1 MIFSIIGG
9 FCLGRLYN
17 VKGWHGAA
25 ERSVRE
31 SVVVVVIIKKGKN
44 SMKKKKFELKSFSL
58 ILFIGLLLLAGL
70 FPFYECTVEGS
81 KAAAAVSVLLNVATA
96 ENQYFIKHKT
106 YTYDWSALDKHL
118 PRIPKKQGFL
128 GAAPE
133 AGQARFFAFTAQDT
147 ESGKDGFALDL
158 QLNKEKT
165 EGTATAVRKGGLF
178 DYTLEM
184 SLPEGLFTCQAE
196 GKIAKR
202 LCNKLTVELEK
213 LRTPQR
219 ESPATPEEEKR
230 KNN

>member
-1 MIFSIIGG
+1 
-9 FCLGRLYN
+9 
-17 VKGWHGAA
+17 
-25 ERSVRE
+25 
-31 SVVVVVIIKKGKN
+31 
-44 SMKKKKFELKSFSL
+44 MKKKKFELKSFSL

-70 FPFYECTVEGS
+70 FPFYERTVEGS

-128 GAAPE
+128 GAAPK
-133 AGQARFFAFTAQDT
+133 AGYARFFAFTVKDAATGQ
-147 ESGKDGFALDL
+147 DGFALDL

-184 SLPEGLFTCQAE
+184 SLPEGIFACQAE

-213 LRTPQR
+213 LRTPQQ
-219 ESPATPEEEKR
+219 ESPVTPEVEKR

>member
-1 MIFSIIGG
+1 
-9 FCLGRLYN
+9 
-17 VKGWHGAA
+17 
-25 ERSVRE
+25 
-31 SVVVVVIIKKGKN
+31 
-44 SMKKKKFELKSFSL
+44 MKKKKFELKSFSL

-70 FPFYECTVEGS
+70 FPFYERTVEGS

-128 GAAPE
+128 GAAPK
-133 AGQARFFAFTAQDT
+133 AGYARFFAFTVKDAATGQ
-147 ESGKDGFALDL
+147 DGFALDL

-165 EGTATAVRKGGLF
+165 AGTATAVRKGGLF

-184 SLPEGLFTCQAE
+184 SLPEGVFACQAE

-202 LCNKLTVELEK
+202 LCKMVSDEMQKNIPTVQK
-213 LRTPQR
+213 TPGQA
-219 ESPATPEEEKR
+219 ENLAD
-230 KNN
+230 

>member
-1 MIFSIIGG
+1 
-9 FCLGRLYN
+9 
-17 VKGWHGAA
+17 
-25 ERSVRE
+25 
-31 SVVVVVIIKKGKN
+31 
-44 SMKKKKFELKSFSL
+44 MKKKKFELKSFSL

-70 FPFYECTVEGS
+70 FPFYERTVEGS

-128 GAAPE
+128 GAAPK
-133 AGQARFFAFTAQDT
+133 AGYARFFAFTVKDAATGQ
-147 ESGKDGFALDL
+147 DGFALDL

-184 SLPEGLFTCQAE
+184 SLPEGIFACQAE

-202 LCNKLTVELEK
+202 LCKMVSDEMQKNSPTVQK
-213 LRTPQR
+213 
-219 ESPATPEEEKR
+219 TPEQAE
-230 KNN
+230 NIAD